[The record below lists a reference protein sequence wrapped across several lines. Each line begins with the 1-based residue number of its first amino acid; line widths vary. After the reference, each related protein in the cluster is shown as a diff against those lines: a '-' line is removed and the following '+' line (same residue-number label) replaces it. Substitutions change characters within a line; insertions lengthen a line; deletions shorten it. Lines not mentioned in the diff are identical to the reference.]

1 MIDIQESPL
10 VLSDLEHDQILTKSL
25 TPTRRY
31 SLQGDSLNSCNFFE
45 QQFANHHV
53 VQHIDSD
60 CECDWIGAHHHHH
73 KDDDGIFHV
82 NPFSWLTNY
91 NIMQNKCIKY
101 EIMPSRQLKSILRR
115 TSSEN
120 ELLLMSQSNQSSLR
134 ELPTIRRS
142 FSSGLLF
149 GN

>member
-1 MIDIQESPL
+1 MLTDREN
-10 VLSDLEHDQILTKSL
+10 DQILNKSL
-25 TPTRRY
+25 TSTRRH
-31 SLQGDSLNSCNFFE
+31 SLHGDSLNFFE
-45 QQFANHHV
+45 QQFANHNIA
-53 VQHIDSD
+53 QHIDSD

-73 KDDDGIFHV
+73 RDDDGIFHV
-82 NPFSWLTNY
+82 NPFSWLKNF
-91 NIMQNKCIKY
+91 NVIQNKCIKY
-101 EIMPSRQLKSILRR
+101 GTMPSRQLKSILRK